1 MTLQLKG
8 KIKQAKANVDDYL
21 RYHYIM
27 GCIQLL
33 QMRNFNFILTFTF
46 FFSLSPYRRQ
56 TKQVSKYLGTWCFA
70 LCFNDNMQSS

>member
-33 QMRNFNFILTFTF
+33 QMRNFNFILTFKIF
-46 FFSLSPYRRQ
+46 L
-56 TKQVSKYLGTWCFA
+56 
-70 LCFNDNMQSS
+70 